1 MLQRPLYQTSIAFL
15 SLLALAGGVALLL
28 AQGGPPG
35 VVITPSVEQS
45 SSGTTAPLAG
55 PEVVRTDDTSEPNA
69 SLIDINAATLDELV
83 ELPGV
88 GPVLAARIVEFRE
101 ANGDVER
108 ADLLMAVSGIGP
120 ATYEAVRDL
129 ITVGY

>member
-28 AQGGPPG
+28 AQGGPTG
-35 VVITPSVEQS
+35 VVITPPVEQS

-69 SLIDINAATLDELV
+69 SLIDINAATLDEVV